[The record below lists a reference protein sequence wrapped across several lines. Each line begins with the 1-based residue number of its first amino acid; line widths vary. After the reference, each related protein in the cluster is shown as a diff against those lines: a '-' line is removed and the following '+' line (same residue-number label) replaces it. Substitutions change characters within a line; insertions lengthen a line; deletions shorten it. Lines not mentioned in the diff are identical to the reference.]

1 MRTNGSKPGWPR
13 LFPPTYLQRQGVPGA
28 RVGRG
33 AARGRS
39 GAFWR
44 RFGAFWAIF
53 SHFWRKAK
61 DPLPRELNPRLPP
74 YFAGGVTKIPGP
86 WSCCRETGPEPPGS
100 GFGGIIRSS
109 FLSGA
114 DSARLAAKSGP
125 CWVTVR
131 PSRIRARE
139 KWGVSAEKSAVCGNR
154 APPRAPFGESESL
167 PCHSARA
174 TGSILGTSSGLRAR
188 SVPNSYLT
196 LPCISRKSFSLPK
209 SDSTPYIPY
218 RPIDNGRRF
227 FSFGARS

>member
-1 MRTNGSKPGWPR
+1 MGEYRPADSRVGQSCSKWVRTNGSKPGWPR

-109 FLSGA
+109 FLSGSGFGPA
-114 DSARLAAKSGP
+114 GSQVWPLLGDRPPLPYPRACKSGAYP
-125 CWVTVR
+125 R
-131 PSRIRARE
+131 KKAQ
-139 KWGVSAEKSAVCGNR
+139 SAE
-154 APPRAPFGESESL
+154 
-167 PCHSARA
+167 
-174 TGSILGTSSGLRAR
+174 IGLRPGPR
-188 SVPNSYLT
+188 SGKV
-196 LPCISRKSFSLPK
+196 SRCPA
-209 SDSTPYIPY
+209 T
-218 RPIDNGRRF
+218 RPERLGVY
-227 FSFGARS
+227 

>member
-1 MRTNGSKPGWPR
+1 MTGFKSGCPG

-44 RFGAFWAIF
+44 RFSDFFGFFGAPGG
-53 SHFWRKAK
+53 KVEN
-61 DPLPRELNPRLPP
+61 PLPRELNPRLPP

-100 GFGGIIRSS
+100 GFGRIIRSS

-131 PSRIRARE
+131 PSRIRDRQ

-154 APPRAPFGESESL
+154 APPRAPVGRSTWSL
-167 PCHSARA
+167 LP
-174 TGSILGTSSGLRAR
+174 LG
-188 SVPNSYLT
+188 
-196 LPCISRKSFSLPK
+196 
-209 SDSTPYIPY
+209 
-218 RPIDNGRRF
+218 
-227 FSFGARS
+227 

>member
-39 GAFWR
+39 GAVLP
-44 RFGAFWAIF
+44 RFGAFWAFF

-74 YFAGGVTKIPGP
+74 YFAGGVTAIPGP
-86 WSCCRETGPEPPGS
+86 RLRSDQGGPEPPWP
-100 GFGGIIRSS
+100 GFGRIIRTS

-114 DSARLAAKSGP
+114 DSAFPGTPLPGP
-125 CWVTVR
+125 DRVTVR
-131 PSRIRARE
+131 TSHIRARE

-154 APPRAPFGESESL
+154 APPGARCGESES
-167 PCHSARA
+167 PSCHSAR
-174 TGSILGTSSGLRAR
+174 TTRLIPGTSSGLRAR

-196 LPCISRKSFSLPK
+196 PRLILKV
-209 SDSTPYIPY
+209 
-218 RPIDNGRRF
+218 
-227 FSFGARS
+227 